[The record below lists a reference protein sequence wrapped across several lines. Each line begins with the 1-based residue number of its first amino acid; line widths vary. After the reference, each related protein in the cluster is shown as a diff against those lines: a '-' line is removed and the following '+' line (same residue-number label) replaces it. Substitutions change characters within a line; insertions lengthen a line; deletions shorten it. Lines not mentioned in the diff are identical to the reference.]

1 MTNLDH
7 WAAMARTF
15 HTLVHAPGVAEGT
28 PPSPRE
34 LDDWA
39 CGIEVGDGVREAAQF
54 ALHLWNSDPNVWGCG
69 SFNLRKAVGTWDSEQ
84 RAAFFCWVVDGMRF
98 F

>member
-7 WAAMARTF
+7 WAALARTF
-15 HTLVHAPGVAEGT
+15 HTLEHAPGVAEGT

-54 ALHLWNSDPNVWGCG
+54 ILHLWSGSPREWKCG
-69 SFNLRKAVGTWDSEQ
+69 DFRL
-84 RAAFFCWVVDGMRF
+84 RAAMQAWDDDHKEAFTLWVVRGARF